1 MKTVTSTLLSGLTR
15 RIGVGMTALALAVT
29 FGLPTAA
36 LAKSKKTSHKVSKVS
51 VEKKVS
57 KKLSKKSSKP
67 QTVAKH
73 TKSTAKI
80 AAKSTAKVTK
90 KTVTSK
96 HSKAAHAVVAHK
108 AVTHKHVAEHKV
120 SAHKVASHKST
131 AHKKVAQHR
140 SHASKHAQQ
149 AYYVMPDS
157 LAGDVG
163 KPQQQPTY
171 LKPPADT
178 PPTAKAGKAHQVG
191 TASYYSDSFDGGKT
205 ASGERFD
212 QDRLTCAHGSLPFGC
227 RIRVTNL
234 RNNKAVEVKVNDRGG
249 FGKHGRMIDLSKAAA
264 TEIGMMGTGTAKV
277 KVEVL
282 K

>member
-1 MKTVTSTLLSGLTR
+1 MKTVKSTFLSGLTR

-29 FGLPTAA
+29 FSLPTAA
-36 LAKSKKTSHKVSKVS
+36 LAKQKKTSPKVSKVS

-67 QTVAKH
+67 KTVAKH
-73 TKSTAKI
+73 TQSAT
-80 AAKSTAKVTK
+80 KSTAKVSSKAKAKITK

-96 HSKAAHAVVAHK
+96 HRKAIRTVAHK
-108 AVTHKHVAEHKV
+108 QTTSHKHT
-120 SAHKVASHKST
+120 SHKKI
-131 AHKKVAQHR
+131 AKK
-140 SHASKHAQQ
+140 Q

-157 LAGDVG
+157 LRGEVA
-163 KPQQQPTY
+163 KPQQQPAY
-171 LKPPADT
+171 LNPPTDT
-178 PPTAKAGKAHQVG
+178 PREGAESGKAHQVG
-191 TASYYSDSFDGGKT
+191 TASYYSDKFDGRKT

-212 QDRLTCAHGSLPFGC
+212 QGDLTCAHGSLPFGC

-249 FGKHGRMIDLSKAAA
+249 FSKHGRMIDLSKAAA
-264 TEIGMMGTGTAKV
+264 KEIGMVGMGTAKV

-282 K
+282 E

>member
-1 MKTVTSTLLSGLTR
+1 MKTVKSTFLSGLTR

-29 FGLPTAA
+29 FSLPTAA
-36 LAKSKKTSHKVSKVS
+36 LAKPKKASHKVSKVN

-67 QTVAKH
+67 QTAAKH

-80 AAKSTAKVTK
+80 ATKSTAKVTK

-96 HSKAAHAVVAHK
+96 HSKAAHSVA
-108 AVTHKHVAEHKV
+108 HKHVAEHRV
-120 SAHKVASHKST
+120 ASRKVASHK
-131 AHKKVAQHR
+131 KVAHHR
-140 SHASKHAQQ
+140 SHASKQAQQ

-157 LAGDVG
+157 LAGEVG

-171 LKPPADT
+171 LKPPADA
-178 PPTAKAGKAHQVG
+178 PRDSAKSGKAHQVG
-191 TASYYSDSFDGGKT
+191 TASYYSDSFDGRKT

-212 QDRLTCAHGSLPFGC
+212 QDSLTCAHGSLPFGC

-264 TEIGMMGTGTAKV
+264 KEIGMMGTGTAKV

-282 K
+282 E